1 MELVA
6 LVREL
11 SRRRLLVVVVVVVAA
26 VAAISTAYKLP
37 SLEKRSIAV
46 GAATGQILVDSNP
59 STLIAGAGTD
69 HIAALGSRARVYAQY
84 LSSRDAVARIA
95 DDTGIPARQITA
107 RGPFSQGTGISNY
120 DQQPAESRAKDLVDE
135 GKGYRLVF
143 EAQEDVPII
152 TVYSTGPDAKSAL
165 ALAKSSFATLERY
178 VDQLKSKNGDDGAK
192 AEAPATTAGS
202 ATAPTVPVGPS
213 DVVVRELGAP
223 EAGTVGGGAD
233 MAMMVMAF
241 IAALGVQVLL
251 FAILLRFREQSRL
264 EHEVEELTSAHEG
277 ADPFNGEREPDDD
290 EDDARRERD
299 WGAAYLR
306 G

>member
-11 SRRRLLVVVVVVVAA
+11 SRRRLLVVAIVLLSAVAA
-26 VAAISTAYKLP
+26 VATAYKLP

-46 GAATGQILVDSNP
+46 GAGTGQILVDSSP

-69 HIAALGSRARVYAQY
+69 TISALGSRARVYAQY

-95 DDTGIPARQITA
+95 EETGIPARLITA
-107 RGPFSQGTGISNY
+107 RGPFSQGTGIDNY
-120 DQQPAESRAKDLVDE
+120 AQQPAESRARDLVDE

-152 TVYSTGPDAKSAL
+152 TVYSTAPTAEAAL
-165 ALAKSSFATLERY
+165 KLAKSSFTTLDQY
-178 VDQLKSKNGDDGAK
+178 VGELKEKGEASDAK
-192 AEAPATTAGS
+192 PQTPTTA
-202 ATAPTVPVGPS
+202 APGTVPVGPS
-213 DVVVRELGAP
+213 DIVVRELGAP
-223 EAGTVGGGAD
+223 EAGLVGGAAD
-233 MAMMVMAF
+233 LAMMVMAF
-241 IAALGVQVLL
+241 IGVAGLQILL
-251 FAILLRFREQSRL
+251 FAIVLRFREQSRL
-264 EHEVEELTSAHEG
+264 EHEVDDFVEAPLAE
-277 ADPFNGEREPDDD
+277 DPDEQARASEERE
-290 EDDARRERD
+290 RH

>member
-11 SRRRLLVVVVVVVAA
+11 SRRRLLVVVIVLLSALAA
-26 VAAISTAYKLP
+26 VATAYKLP

-46 GAATGQILVDSNP
+46 GAGTGQILVDSSP

-69 HIAALGSRARVYAQY
+69 TISALGSRARVYAQY

-95 DDTGIPARQITA
+95 EDTGIPARLITA
-107 RGPFSQGTGISNY
+107 RGPFSQGTGIDNY
-120 DQQPAESRAKDLVDE
+120 AQQPAESRARDLVDE

-152 TVYSTGPDAKSAL
+152 TVYSTAPTAEAAL
-165 ALAKSSFATLERY
+165 KLAKSSFTTLDEY
-178 VDQLKSKNGDDGAK
+178 VGHLKEKGEASDAK
-192 AEAPATTAGS
+192 PQTPTTVVPG
-202 ATAPTVPVGPS
+202 TVPAGPS
-213 DVVVRELGAP
+213 DIVVRELGAP
-223 EAGTVGGGAD
+223 EAGLVGGGAD
-233 MAMMVMAF
+233 LAMMVMAF
-241 IAALGVQVLL
+241 IAVAGAQILL
-251 FAILLRFREQSRL
+251 FAIVLRFREQSRL
-264 EHEVEELTSAHEG
+264 EHEVEELENVPLPRHPEDEAAAAHAE
-277 ADPFNGEREPDDD
+277 EQ
-290 EDDARRERD
+290 ARRERA